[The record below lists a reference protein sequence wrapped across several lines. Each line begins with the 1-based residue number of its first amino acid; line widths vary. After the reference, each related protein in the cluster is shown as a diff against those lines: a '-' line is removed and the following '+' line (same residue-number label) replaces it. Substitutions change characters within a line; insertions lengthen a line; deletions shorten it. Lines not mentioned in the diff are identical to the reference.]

1 MQQLSL
7 VQRVVIAAN
16 VLVLRGHSP
25 ECHMAPSLERRLL
38 QGCDRAGSGCCKPE
52 IRGQQEERSCDSA
65 SQAATVVLA
74 RWTSAVASR
83 SHVGVALQHA
93 RAWWAYELPPE
104 SCRMLC
110 YNMLCRRKLIP
121 PLELHEGM
129 GRESGMLLCNLCR
142 CFFATYADV
151 AYMGIEEMAW
161 STQQEDQTGS
171 Y

>member
-52 IRGQQEERSCDSA
+52 IRGEQEERSCDVA
-65 SQAATVVLA
+65 SHAATVVLA

-93 RAWWAYELPPE
+93 RA
-104 SCRMLC
+104 
-110 YNMLCRRKLIP
+110 
-121 PLELHEGM
+121 
-129 GRESGMLLCNLCR
+129 
-142 CFFATYADV
+142 
-151 AYMGIEEMAW
+151 
-161 STQQEDQTGS
+161 
-171 Y
+171 